1 MQRSQIFACRR
12 SVASAAMLGLAALL
26 GGCAHS
32 LQYDETGGVKLTRT
46 GCPAVAVPAFT
57 GDVTLFDPPASRD
70 ARAIDVVATVTNLR
84 STCDSTG
91 DPLVVNATFEIDAR
105 RTSAAGARDLVLPYY
120 ATVVRGGTQVVSKEL
135 SRVALHFADGQLRAS
150 GAGQA
155 GARITKAAATID
167 AKVQAE
173 ITRKRKP
180 GDADA
185 AVDPLADPANRA
197 AVQRASFELLVGF
210 QLSNDQLAYNA
221 TR

>member
-1 MQRSQIFACRR
+1 MQRPPFFACRR
-12 SVASAAMLGLAALL
+12 LTAPAAALGLAALL
-26 GGCAHS
+26 AGCAHN
-32 LQYDETGGVKLTRT
+32 LDYDETGGVKLTRT

-57 GDVTLFDPPASRD
+57 GDVTLFDPPASRE
-70 ARAIDVVATVTNLR
+70 ARAIDIVATVTNLR

-91 DPLVVNATFEIDAR
+91 DPLVVTATFQVEAR
-105 RTSAAGARDLVLPYY
+105 RTSPAGARDLVLPYY

-135 SRVALHFADGQLRAS
+135 SRVAIHFADGQLRA
-150 GAGQA
+150 GAAGQA
-155 GARITKAAATID
+155 GARIAKAAATID

-173 ITRKRKP
+173 ITRRRKP

-221 TR
+221 MR